1 MVSENMPTQ
10 TLKKQLA
17 ASIRMLERANHIDF
31 NGHMSTRVPE
41 TDFILINSA
50 AVSRNTVT
58 ADDVI
63 MIDLQG
69 NVIEGDGRPPNEFPL
84 HTQIYK
90 RRKDIQAVAHTHP
103 KWSTMFTIAKVP
115 LRPVVMQGAVLGEI
129 PVFPKSQSISE
140 LEIADELAEKLAG
153 HHIILLKAHGAV
165 VTGTTIEESFVRSVF
180 LEENAYRQYM
190 ASQLEYPHS
199 LADEE
204 IQKTK
209 NVIWQPNNIQKVWDY
224 HYSKL

>member
-1 MVSENMPTQ
+1 MQNQ
-10 TLKKQLA
+10 TLKEQLTI
-17 ASIRMLERANHIDF
+17 SIRMMEQANHIDF
-31 NGHMSTRVPE
+31 NGHMSARVPE

-50 AVSRNTVT
+50 GASRSTLT

-90 RRKDIQAVAHTHP
+90 RRKDIQAIAHTHP
-103 KWSTMFTIAKVP
+103 RWSTMFTIAKIP
-115 LRPVVMQGAVLGEI
+115 LRPVVIQGAVLGDI

-140 LEIADELAEKLAG
+140 QEIANDLAEKLAG
-153 HHIILLKAHGAV
+153 HHIILLKSHGAV
-165 VTGTTIEESFVRSVF
+165 ITGTTIVETFVRSVF

-190 ASQLEYPHS
+190 ASQLGYAHS
-199 LADEE
+199 LEDED
-204 IQKTK
+204 IQLTK
-209 NVIWQPNNIQKVWDY
+209 NVIWQPNNIQKIWDY

>member
-1 MVSENMPTQ
+1 MQNQ
-10 TLKKQLA
+10 TLKEQLA
-17 ASIRMLERANHIDF
+17 ISIRMMEQANHIDF

-50 AVSRNTVT
+50 GASRSTLT

-90 RRKDIQAVAHTHP
+90 RRKDIQAIAHTHP
-103 KWSTMFTIAKVP
+103 RWSTMFTIAKIP
-115 LRPVVMQGAVLGEI
+115 LRPVVIQGAVLGDI
-129 PVFPKSQSISE
+129 SVFPKSQSISE
-140 LEIADELAEKLAG
+140 QEIANDLAEKLAG
-153 HHIILLKAHGAV
+153 HHIILLKSHGAV
-165 VTGTTIEESFVRSVF
+165 ITGTTIVETFVRSVF

-190 ASQLEYPHS
+190 ASQLGYAHS
-199 LADEE
+199 LEDED
-204 IQKTK
+204 IQLTK
-209 NVIWQPNNIQKVWDY
+209 M
-224 HYSKL
+224 

>member
-1 MVSENMPTQ
+1 MQNQ
-10 TLKKQLA
+10 TLKEQLA
-17 ASIRMLERANHIDF
+17 ISIRMMEQANHIDF

-50 AVSRNTVT
+50 GASRSTLT

-90 RRKDIQAVAHTHP
+90 RRKDIQAIAHTHP
-103 KWSTMFTIAKVP
+103 RWSTMFTIAKIP
-115 LRPVVMQGAVLGEI
+115 LRPVVIQGAVLGDI
-129 PVFPKSQSISE
+129 SVFPKSQSISE
-140 LEIADELAEKLAG
+140 QEIANDLAEKLAG
-153 HHIILLKAHGAV
+153 HHIILLKSHGAV
-165 VTGTTIEESFVRSVF
+165 ITGTTIVETFVRSVF

-190 ASQLEYPHS
+190 ASQLGYAHS
-199 LADEE
+199 LEDED
-204 IQKTK
+204 IQLTK
-209 NVIWQPNNIQKVWDY
+209 NVIWQPNNIKKIWDY